1 MEAYNAYVSFV
12 PTAKHMEVLELDAT
26 RMHPTLLR
34 DSIRAAVATGA
45 GLRKGPEDQR
55 RIIHTIYTRKVKE
68 MAALWPFIFSVE
80 NAYRALLT
88 EHFHTK
94 FGSRDWWRSAEA
106 AILSG
111 RAVSTSLHGA
121 TITAT
126 LARTIERV
134 VGGMMSN
141 NDLYPTLRLPA
152 NVTRF
157 FYFLSL
163 GQLSFFIDDDWEGLS
178 KEFTSNLVKGQKVTK
193 RLILENFAV
202 VRDVRNE
209 LYHSNPIRNSQIF
222 IRSVETLLLSAD
234 VNPGR
239 FDESLRQSIYDRP
252 VFTDLKSGQI
262 PPR

>member
-1 MEAYNAYVSFV
+1 
-12 PTAKHMEVLELDAT
+12 
-26 RMHPTLLR
+26 
-34 DSIRAAVATGA
+34 
-45 GLRKGPEDQR
+45 
-55 RIIHTIYTRKVKE
+55 
-68 MAALWPFIFSVE
+68 
-80 NAYRALLT
+80 
-88 EHFHTK
+88 
-94 FGSRDWWRSAEA
+94 
-106 AILSG
+106 
-111 RAVSTSLHGA
+111 
-121 TITAT
+121 
-126 LARTIERV
+126 
-134 VGGMMSN
+134 MSN